1 MQSVRLIIRDI
12 LNKQDREHIQ
22 THTARNNIYAFQKLL
37 WVLPSE
43 SNNFYIAS
51 YHGFYLYAV
60 SVFSQRAPGTHIHWG
75 GSGSLLTAVRESA
88 HQGEPWGIS
97 KGV

>member
-22 THTARNNIYAFQKLL
+22 THTQQGTTFMLSK
-37 WVLPSE
+37 
-43 SNNFYIAS
+43 NFCGFFPVSQTIFAS
-51 YHGFYLYAV
+51 YHGFYLCTV
-60 SVFSQRAPGTHIHWG
+60 SVSSQRAPGTHVQWG

-88 HQGEPWGIS
+88 HQGEPWAIS